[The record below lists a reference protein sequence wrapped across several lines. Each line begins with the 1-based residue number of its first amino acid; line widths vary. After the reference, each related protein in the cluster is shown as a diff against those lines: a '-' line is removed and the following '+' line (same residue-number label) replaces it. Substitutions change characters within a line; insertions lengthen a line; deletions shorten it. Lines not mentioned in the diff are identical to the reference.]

1 MDNTDRTL
9 ERIVIATAVMKPSA
23 LVMLMDYDDLFYYP
37 EHQELFDAMKE
48 LYEAGKDID
57 LTTLYSHVRQTGR
70 EKAWGIYK
78 EIATGITTPFYAAHV
93 NSLVDLSKKR
103 RIEHEAE
110 IIYKDAGSRTAT
122 LEGIVDR
129 TEKLLRSMNA
139 SKPVNFV
146 SAATIDPDEFAITER
161 AWQTGFSDLDLVIH
175 GFYGGQL
182 IILGART
189 RIGKSALALQI
200 ASHVSRTD
208 YALFFSLEMPV
219 KQISLRKLAM
229 ETGIE
234 MWRIRSNKMTN
245 ADRDV
250 LYEAC
255 NRLRSECEKLT
266 FVDSS
271 YTLQS
276 ICNNIR
282 KFHNL
287 YGKCFVVVDYLQ
299 LVSIPKA
306 NNRYLEIG
314 EVTRTLKL
322 VAMELD
328 IPIMGLS
335 QLNRGSEGEIPKLS
349 DLRESGNLEQDAD
362 LVLLM
367 HRIPPQDRCEMAV
380 AKNRDGAT
388 KTIPLFFDDKRMS
401 FRCIAENIPAG
412 ERSCVTS

>member
-1 MDNTDRTL
+1 MDNTDKAL
-9 ERIVIATAVMKPSA
+9 ERVVINTALRNRSA
-23 LVMLMDYDDLFYYP
+23 LIMLMDNDDLFYFP

-48 LYEAGKDID
+48 MYQAGKDID
-57 LTTLYSHVRQTGR
+57 LTTLYSCIRETGR

-78 EIATGITTPFYAAHV
+78 EIATGATTPFYSSHV
-93 NSLVDLSKKR
+93 DTLLDLSKKR
-103 RIEHEAE
+103 RIAHEAE
-110 IIYKDAGSRTAT
+110 IIYKDAGTRTVP

-129 TEKLLRSMNA
+129 TEKLLRSVNA
-139 SKPVNFV
+139 TKPVNFI
-146 SAATIDPDEFAITER
+146 SAATIDPDEYAITER
-161 AWQTGFSDLDLVIH
+161 AWPTGFSDLDAVIH

-182 IILGART
+182 VILGART

-219 KQISLRKLAM
+219 KQIGLRKLAM

-234 MWRIRSNKMTN
+234 MWRIRSNKMDN
-245 ADRDV
+245 QDREV

-255 NRLRSECEKLT
+255 NRIKMDCEKLT
-266 FVDSS
+266 FVDNS
-271 YTLQS
+271 YTLQH

-287 YGKCFVVVDYLQ
+287 YGKSLVIVDYLQ
-299 LVSIPKA
+299 LVSLPKS

-314 EVTRTLKL
+314 EVTRALKL
-322 VAMELD
+322 LAMELD

-335 QLNRGSEGEIPKLS
+335 QLNRGSEGEVPKLS

-367 HRIPPQDRCEMAV
+367 HRIPPQDTCDLAV
-380 AKNRDGAT
+380 AKNRDGGT

-401 FRCIAENIPAG
+401 FRCIAERVGVCP
-412 ERSCVTS
+412 